1 MEFYMIGPAIGIGLL
16 LIIAYLLLEEV
27 INKNKNKE

>member
-1 MEFYMIGPAIGIGLL
+1 MIGPAIGIGLL

>member
-1 MEFYMIGPAIGIGLL
+1 MIGPIIGIGLL

-27 INKNKNKE
+27 VEKYKKQDK